1 MKFKILSFDG
11 KKIERENVISVTLQ
25 TKAGEITVLDNHVP
39 LLTSVKPSTMYYIYI
54 DENNIKQRDDIAI

>member
-39 LLTSVKPSTMYYIYI
+39 LLTSVKPSTIYYIYT